1 MRGDPVRVAEAL
13 GLKRSGSEYKGPCP
27 ICGGTDRFHVKTGRS
42 ADVLVHCRHG
52 CKYSDLAREL
62 ERRGI
67 VDRDDYTAPTH
78 RRDDLE
84 LADHMALVLEGAI
97 RRGEEISPS
106 DRHAVTRLIMKVDDK
121 RGARLRELRKQ
132 LRTDGDGVGER

>member
-1 MRGDPVRVAEAL
+1 MKGDPTRVADAL
-13 GLKRSGSEYKGPCP
+13 GLRRIGSEYKGPCP
-27 ICGGTDRFHVKTGRS
+27 LCGGTDRFHVKAGKS

-84 LADHMALVLEGAI
+84 LADHMILVMESAA
-97 RRGEEISPS
+97 RRGERINPS
-106 DRHAVTRLIMKVDDK
+106 DRDAVTRLIMKVDEK
-121 RGARLRELRKQ
+121 RGARLRELRRQ
-132 LRTDGDGVGER
+132 MGTENGVGKG